1 MDLSPIRSPR
11 RPPLSLSPGLGLD
24 DQGNQRNRDGSPVS
38 QLGRSHQLS
47 PGSQHSRRSRSV
59 SFILLRYLAIAT
71 VVILSYRHGCFLT
84 HLDLIHLQLSF
95 DLHAFVFIHDA
106 FLSCFFLFR
115 NFICAN
121 IIQNYR
127 GILIPDYVVIYL
139 GT

>member
-24 DQGNQRNRDGSPVS
+24 DQGNQRSRDGSPVRS
-38 QLGRSHQLS
+38 QLGRSRQLS

-71 VVILSYRHGCFLT
+71 VVVLSYRQGCFLT

-95 DLHAFVFIHDA
+95 DFHAFVFIHDA
-106 FLSCFFLFR
+106 ILSCFSLFR
-115 NFICAN
+115 YCAN
-121 IIQNYR
+121 IIQNYL